1 MFTFQ
6 TGEEYLAGIIVLA
19 ILLVISLAITAYLIY
34 KIYRLKSSKK
44 NPENKK
50 NKERNDSKDDYVI
63 PATQYENYEQVEN
76 EQSTYTAL
84 KKPGERDDD
93 NHVYFHL
100 NEVQKNNARQEETG
114 I

>member
-6 TGEEYLAGIIVLA
+6 TGEEYIAGIIVLA
-19 ILLVISLAITAYLIY
+19 ILLVILLAIIAYFMNENR
-34 KIYRLKSSKK
+34 RLKSLKK

-63 PATQYENYEQVEN
+63 PATHDENYEQAEN

-93 NHVYFHL
+93 NHVYCHL
-100 NEVQKNNARQEETG
+100 NEIQKDNARQEETG